1 MSAALPL
8 VIIGSGLA
16 GYSLLRALRRDG
28 AERPVTVLTRD
39 DGAAYFRADFPA
51 ALAAGRAARDLV
63 VARADHM
70 AHRLSARIV
79 THTTVQA
86 LDRASRRV
94 LTDTGEHEYAQLVI
108 ATGADPLRPNTLRG
122 SACGQLLTIANLA
135 EYSYFS
141 GAIAGRKR
149 IVVLG
154 GDIAAC
160 ELAGQLRIAGFDA
173 TLFEDAGRLM
183 PGRMPV
189 LCARFVQ
196 RALVA
201 AGVRIL
207 LENGLQR
214 MDQGRDEL
222 NLTTLAGDTLL
233 ADVVVAACGTRPRV
247 ALAHAAGLG
256 VGPERGI
263 TVDARLNTSDAAVFA
278 LGECAEFEGRLFAL
292 PDDIEQSAA
301 VLAGVLAG
309 KPLRM
314 RWQPRVRELRFPGC
328 PALLC
333 EPPVV
338 AGEWQERA
346 DARGVSAQFVDQ
358 HGGLRG
364 FVLLGEAVAAR
375 ERLLARLVTS

>member
-1 MSAALPL
+1 MSVAPL
-8 VIIGSGLA
+8 VIVGSGLA
-16 GYSLLRALRRDG
+16 GYGLLRALRRG
-28 AERPVTVLTRD
+28 GVERPVTVLTRD
-39 DGAAYFRADFPA
+39 DGAAYSRADFPA

-63 VARADHM
+63 VASAEHM
-70 AHRLSARIV
+70 AHRLSAKIAA
-79 THTTVQA
+79 HTTVLA

-94 LTDTGEHEYAQLVI
+94 MTTAGEHEYDRLVL
-108 ATGADPLRPNTLRG
+108 ALGADPVRPTTLRG
-122 SACGQLLTIANLA
+122 SATEQLLTIANLA

-141 GAIAGRKR
+141 GAIAGRRR

-160 ELAGQLRIAGFDA
+160 ELAGQLRVAGFET
-173 TLFEDAGRLM
+173 TLFEASGRLM
-183 PGRMPV
+183 SGRMPA
-189 LCARFVQ
+189 LCARFVH
-196 RALVA
+196 RALIA

-222 NLTTLAGDTLL
+222 HLTTLAGDAMV
-233 ADVVVAACGTRPRV
+233 ADVVVAAGGTRPRV
-247 ALAHAAGLG
+247 ALAQAAGLRLG
-256 VGPERGI
+256 SGSGGLV
-263 TVDARLNTSDAAVFA
+263 VDARLNSSDEAVFA

-309 KPLRM
+309 KPVRM
-314 RWQPRVRELRFPGC
+314 RWQPRVRDPRFPGC
-328 PALLC
+328 LAFLC
-333 EPPVV
+333 EPPAV

-358 HGGLRG
+358 QGRLRG
-364 FVLLGEAVAAR
+364 FVLLGDAVAAR
-375 ERLLARLVTS
+375 ERLLARLVSG

>member
-1 MSAALPL
+1 MSEAPL
-8 VIIGSGLA
+8 VIVGSGLA
-16 GYSLLRALRRDG
+16 GYGLLRALRRGG

-70 AHRLSARIV
+70 AHRMSARIV
-79 THTTVQA
+79 THTTVQS

-94 LTDTGEHEYAQLVI
+94 LTDTGVHEYGQLVL
-108 ATGADPLRPNTLRG
+108 ALGAEPVRPANLRG
-122 SACGQLLTIANLA
+122 SASAQLLTIANLA

-141 GAIAGRKR
+141 GMIAGRKR
-149 IVVLG
+149 IVLLG
-154 GDIAAC
+154 GSVSAC
-160 ELAGQLRIAGFDA
+160 ELAGQLRVAGFET
-173 TLFEDAGRLM
+173 TLLDAGARLM
-183 PGRMPV
+183 QACMPA
-189 LCARFVQ
+189 LCARFVH

-214 MDQGRDEL
+214 MEQGQDEL
-222 NLTTLAGDTLL
+222 GLTTLGGDVLR
-233 ADVVVAACGTRPRV
+233 ADVVVAAGGTRPRV
-247 ALAHAAGLG
+247 ALAQAAGLDLG
-256 VGPERGI
+256 SGRGLA
-263 TVDARLNTSDAAVFA
+263 VDARLNTSDAAIFA

-292 PDDIEQSAA
+292 PDDIEQSAL

-309 KPLRM
+309 KAARM
-314 RWQPRVRELRFPGC
+314 RWQPRVRDLRFPGC

-333 EPPVV
+333 EPPAV

-346 DARGVSAQFVDQ
+346 DARGVSAQFIDVA
-358 HGGLRG
+358 GSLRG
-364 FVLLGEAVAAR
+364 FVLLGDAVASR
-375 ERLLARLVTS
+375 EHWLARLAPG